1 MKKQKHNKAE
11 EANPMESQ
19 TQKFRAN
26 GPNEPGIE
34 AIWAGSF
41 GTRGFLAPDFKCDI
55 EIVRDPY
62 EKINQDDSLSGT
74 HTNLKKKKTKIKKQ
88 HKKKIK
94 QHIQNIFKNMKTRE
108 ATPHGI

>member
-1 MKKQKHNKAE
+1 
-11 EANPMESQ
+11 MESK

-74 HTNLKKKKTKIKKQ
+74 HTNLKKKQKKKQ
-88 HKKKIK
+88 
-94 QHIQNIFKNMKTRE
+94 KNQ
-108 ATPHGI
+108 